1 MRAVQRMRGASDV
14 LVRRRRQAIAL
25 LATVDTDIVALM
37 PGVLP
42 GLRAPSRQLLSK
54 RIATLMTELGT

>member
-14 LVRRRRQAIAL
+14 LVRRRQAIAL